1 MPLVFISYASDDEAK
16 AVKLARALRRAKDID
31 VWIDI
36 EQIEPADD
44 FLDKMTDGIKRADKF
59 IVCLSPAFTSRPPTS
74 WVRRELKQAIVK
86 EVKSGQLSIIPV
98 RLLKGGEIPD
108 ELGTRAYAD
117 LSTRKRWKR
126 NLPRLIKAIRK

>member
-1 MPLVFISYASDDEAK
+1 M
-16 AVKLARALRRAKDID
+16 
-31 VWIDI
+31 
-36 EQIEPADD
+36 
-44 FLDKMTDGIKRADKF
+44 
-59 IVCLSPAFTSRPPTS
+59 
-74 WVRRELKQAIVK
+74 RRELKQAIVK

-98 RLLKGGEIPD
+98 RLRKGGEIPD